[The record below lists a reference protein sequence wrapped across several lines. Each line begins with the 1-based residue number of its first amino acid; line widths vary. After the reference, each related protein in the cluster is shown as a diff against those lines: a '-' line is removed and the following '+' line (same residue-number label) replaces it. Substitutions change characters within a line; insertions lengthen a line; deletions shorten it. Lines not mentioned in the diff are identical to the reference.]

1 MAVELV
7 MDPILRNVTIAFQ
20 ILGGV
25 VIIVSLAISWR
36 QLQLQKKEVI
46 QQNDKIIEL
55 LKEINE
61 GVNKK

>member
-1 MAVELV
+1 

-20 ILGGV
+20 LLGGV
-25 VIIVSLAISWR
+25 VIIVSLAISWK

-55 LKEINE
+55 LKEINK